1 MSMPNTIPDAKSNT
15 NFIIKKAILPIAGLG
30 TRFLP
35 VTKVI
40 PKEMLPINGKPI
52 VQILVEEAAQCGIDE
67 IIFIINKEKE
77 PMIRDYFSRETP
89 TSKKIA
95 EKGKTENLTKLN
107 DLLHKIKFHYVI
119 QEQQHGD
126 GHAILQAE
134 KYINEGE
141 PFVVLFGD
149 DIVTQK
155 NAINEMI
162 TAFNENKSCT
172 IALEEIPLEKVENY
186 GIIKPKNSKGPL
198 YEIEN
203 LVEKPKEE
211 IAPSNLGII
220 GKYILLPEIF
230 AALKRCGEERNHSR
244 DGEIRL
250 IDGFKE
256 LLKTQKIFGLKISG
270 HRYDTGTLEGYR
282 KAISEIQ

>member
-1 MSMPNTIPDAKSNT
+1 MPNSKKT
-15 NFIIKKAILPIAGLG
+15 IKKAIIPIAGLG

-52 VQILVEEAAQCGIDE
+52 VQILVEEAATCGIDE

-95 EKGKTENLTKLN
+95 EKGKAENLTKLN
-107 DLLHKIKFHYVI
+107 DLLHKLKFHYVI
-119 QEQQHGD
+119 QEEQHGD

-134 KYINEGE
+134 KYIEENE

-155 NAINEMI
+155 NAIEEMI
-162 TAFNENKSCT
+162 TAFEKTPSC
-172 IALEEIPLEKVENY
+172 IMALEEIPLERVENY
-186 GIIKPKNSKGPL
+186 GIIKPKGKEGSL

-211 IAPSNLGII
+211 LAPSNLGII

-230 AALKRCGEERNHSR
+230 KALKHCNMNGNYSL

-270 HRYDTGTLEGYR
+270 HRYDTGTLDGYR